1 MSNSVNVAALQSVS
15 CAVPRTLD
23 DKTLI
28 RQAQR
33 GSSQAFEQLVRRY
46 DQAVLRLAVRLTG
59 SEHDAQD
66 IYQEAFLKAF
76 KNIAN
81 FRSEST
87 FYTWIHRIVCNLCM
101 DSLRMKKSRRED
113 SAIVWDR
120 DGNLLDVI
128 DRAADLHPA
137 SDPERQALQLE
148 LRRHIRLALGKLT
161 PRERV
166 VFELKHFQGL
176 KLRIVGELLNTSE
189 ETAKNT
195 LFRATHKLRKCLAHL
210 RQPA

>member
-1 MSNSVNVAALQSVS
+1 MSDSVNVAALQPV
-15 CAVPRTLD
+15 CGAVPRTLD

-46 DQAVLRLAVRLTG
+46 DQAVLRLAFRLTG

-76 KNIAN
+76 WNIAN

-101 DSLRMKKSRRED
+101 DRLRTKKSRRED
-113 SAIVWDR
+113 SAIVCDR
-120 DGNLLDVI
+120 AGNLLDVI
-128 DRAADLHPA
+128 DCTPDLHPA
-137 SDPERQALQLE
+137 SDPERQTLQLE
-148 LRRHIRLALGKLT
+148 LRRHIRLALDKLT

-195 LFRATHKLRKCLAHL
+195 LFRATHKLRKYLAHL
-210 RQPA
+210 HYAA